1 LCWRRREECGR
12 LPLGGDLAGHIA
24 QRLVSFKAPVGALDE
39 ASDPTSS
46 HHSIRHCHRGRCGD
60 TLRQLSTRASGRNCE
75 AFVVRITAAAAVSI
89 GQPSFLIQASSPNR
103 ALLLR
108 SYFVVP
114 HTFNLFVECS
124 HSSFKIKTNASLNV
138 SLLQTGVIVKER

>member
-1 LCWRRREECGR
+1 M
-12 LPLGGDLAGHIA
+12 A
-24 QRLVSFKAPVGALDE
+24 QRLVSFKAPVGALDK

-46 HHSIRHCHRGRCGD
+46 HHSIRHCHRGRCGG
-60 TLRQLSTRASGRNCE
+60 TLSTRASGCNCE